1 MLEADGHVGDLGM
14 VAGVAEPLGEVV
26 VAGLDTARKTHA
38 DLVHALRLR
47 YGLDLF
53 HRGGVAC
60 DAGCPLATL
69 TNLRSKYFQLSDIG
83 CFVEGFVDGENY

>member
-26 VAGLDTARKTHA
+26 VAGLDAARQPHT

-47 YGLDLF
+47 DGLDLL
-53 HRGGVAC
+53 HRGRVAR
-60 DAGCPLATL
+60 DAGGPLATL
-69 TNLRSKYFQLSDIG
+69 TNLQSKYFQFTDYAFCI
-83 CFVEGFVDGENY
+83 D